1 MLEKKKIATSCEDGR
16 AALKV
21 DCFKKTRAYLFSPLT
36 SNKESLK
43 TILCTN
49 FQVKLVAFAQC
60 LPASDRST
68 YYTSLLRLVGCRTDV
83 FFFYFRNHILYAH
96 LVSCKKL
103 YFCRTSEKNPPKYFI
118 YQIPE
123 KIFLISGYYLFIIQY
138 GNLPLSPNT
147 KNQRS
152 LSNMHIFL

>member
-1 MLEKKKIATSCEDGR
+1 MQDHVRKKIATSCEDGR

-21 DCFKKTRAYLFSPLT
+21 DCFKKTRAYLFFPLT

-49 FQVKLVAFAQC
+49 FQVKLVAFAQIDPHIILHYC
-60 LPASDRST
+60 GLLVAVPMSFFSIFAIT
-68 YYTSLLRLVGCRTDV
+68 YCM
-83 FFFYFRNHILYAH
+83 HILSHAKNYTFVEH
-96 LVSCKKL
+96 PRKIHQNIL
-103 YFCRTSEKNPPKYFI
+103 YIKFRK
-118 YQIPE
+118 